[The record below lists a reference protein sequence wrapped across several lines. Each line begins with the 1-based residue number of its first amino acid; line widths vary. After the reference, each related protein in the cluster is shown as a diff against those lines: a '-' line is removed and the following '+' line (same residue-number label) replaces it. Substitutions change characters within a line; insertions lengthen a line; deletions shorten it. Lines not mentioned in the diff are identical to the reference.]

1 MSDPIQRKG
10 PGGVTGPTDGAPTE
24 GAGAAF
30 RAAVD
35 GARSGG
41 VEGAHRSEIAAIATE
56 VRSGALDARAAVER
70 LVQRALASGTAATL
84 GPAQRE
90 RLAEMLRAQLAED
103 PTLQALQR
111 DLERSP

>member
-10 PGGVTGPTDGAPTE
+10 PAASAGVAEGAAPR

-35 GARSGG
+35 AQGAQ
-41 VEGAHRSEIAAIATE
+41 GAHGGEIAAIASD
-56 VRSGALDARAAVER
+56 VKAGKLDAAAAVER

-84 GPAQRE
+84 PPAQRE
-90 RLAEMLRAQLAED
+90 RLAEMLRAQLSED

-111 DLERSP
+111 DLTR